1 MKFISTQTEN
11 NRNTQLFSEAITNF
25 LQDRPILKQAVRD
38 VFNDLYMFP
47 SHHPSV
53 AGRGVCLAVEAP
65 FSSNH
70 TLNVNRKSYL
80 RQNYGEELPFT
91 ETTQEGTCYRATYGT
106 ACGVRTH
113 GTPPR
118 YVSFTVLPL

>member
-1 MKFISTQTEN
+1 MKTFCIKSISTQAEN
-11 NRNTQLFSEAITNF
+11 NTTTQLFSEAIATF
-25 LQDRPILKQAVRD
+25 LKDRPELNHAVGD
-38 VFNDLYMFP
+38 VFDDLYMFP

-53 AGRGVCLAVEAP
+53 VAKGVCLAVEAP
-65 FSSNH
+65 FSLNH
-70 TLNVNRKSYL
+70 KLNVDRIAYL
-80 RQNYGEELPFT
+80 RQNYAEEVPFT

-118 YVSFTVLPL
+118 YV